1 LVVDA
6 AFGTGLGRPWTAPDP
21 GDAPVLAVDIPSG
34 VDGLTGRVLGRPMC
48 AVRTVTFAALKPGL
62 LLGEGPELAGQ
73 VEVAD
78 IGLDTSSATIGLVT
92 DADLAAWP
100 RRPRDAHKYHAAVWV
115 VAGSAGMTGAATLSA
130 RGALRAGSGYVR
142 LSVPGAGSHPAD
154 PVEAV
159 GRALPAPGW
168 DEDVATELDRI
179 RALVVGP

>member
-78 IGLDTSSATIGLVT
+78 IGLDTSSARAGLVT
-92 DADLAAWP
+92 DADVVAHLPQRAP
-100 RRPRDAHKYHAAVWV
+100 DAHKWQAAAWV
-115 VAGSAGMTGAATLSA
+115 VAGSPGMSGPPPLTA
-130 RGALRAGSGYVR
+130 R
-142 LSVPGAGSHPAD
+142 
-154 PVEAV
+154 
-159 GRALPAPGW
+159 AP
-168 DEDVATELDRI
+168 
-179 RALVVGP
+179 